1 MEKMD
6 HGRSLASP
14 GFDAYA
20 PAEIANRVESA
31 GLAKVRQKPLTT
43 FTLAVLAG
51 AYVSFGVVSYTIVV
65 TESALGWGPTRLL
78 GGVAFSLGLVL
89 VVVAGAELFTGNA
102 LIVIGWADRK
112 MRLAELLKNW
122 AVVYLGN
129 LVGAIGTALLVILS
143 GILELRGGAVGRE
156 AAAIAA
162 GKLQL
167 PPMEAFFR
175 GVLCNVLVC
184 LAVWLSFAARS
195 ITDKV
200 FAILFPVS
208 AFVVAGFEH
217 SVANM
222 YAIPVAMLSNLIE
235 PNLLG
240 FLVNLGMVSAGNI
253 VGGGVLVAL
262 VYWVIYIREGD
273 QPRPP

>member
-1 MEKMD
+1 MD
-6 HGRSLASP
+6 HGRSLAPP

-20 PAEIANRVESA
+20 PAEIATRVESA

-78 GGVAFSLGLVL
+78 GGAAFSLGLVL

-112 MRLAELLKNW
+112 IRLAELLKNW